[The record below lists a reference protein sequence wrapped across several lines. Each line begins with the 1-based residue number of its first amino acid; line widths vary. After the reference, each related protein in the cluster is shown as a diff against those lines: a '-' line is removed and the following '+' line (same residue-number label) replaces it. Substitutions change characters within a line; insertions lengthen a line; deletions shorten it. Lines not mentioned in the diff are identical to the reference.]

1 METQFLNII
10 LLALFVVIIS
20 GIYNKYTKVES
31 FGMMEMVLSPGKWAG
46 EQVGGIWRGVRGPA
60 VFARDVYYN
69 MFPNYTMVTRY
80 FDKKNDYIRA
90 NKGLPVTRP
99 LSGRIRLNYNV
110 DREDKDKAYKF
121 GLGSNPVI
129 GKSLLNSIV

>member
-1 METQFLNII
+1 MDKQFLNIVI
-10 LLALFVVIIS
+10 LALFVLIIN
-20 GIYNKYTKVES
+20 GIYNKYTKVEN
-31 FGMMEMVLSPGKWAG
+31 FGMMDIVLSPGKWVG
-46 EQVGGIWRGVRGPA
+46 DQVGGVWRGVRGPA

-99 LSGRIRLNYNV
+99 LNGRIRLNYNV

-121 GLGSNPVI
+121 GFGKNPII
-129 GKSLLNSIV
+129 GKSLLNSLV